1 MVREVWRLRKACFLP
16 LEYITRN
23 SMAFGQKMHIFFIQ
37 VINKNTQKKR
47 LVWLVNLVTAFDR
60 PETRFNS
67 PLLVLYA
74 PSSLPP
80 SLPSRHSPTN
90 TKEPNKNKILTF
102 WRRFRDSPHE
112 SDFILVTQV
121 RAIICCLLILFKTQ
135 SESGTFPPPRLLRC
149 GFPLHR

>member
-74 PSSLPP
+74 PSSSLRPCQVDTAPRIRKSPIKTKYLLFGGGSEIPP
-80 SLPSRHSPTN
+80 
-90 TKEPNKNKILTF
+90 TKVTSF
-102 WRRFRDSPHE
+102 W
-112 SDFILVTQV
+112 
-121 RAIICCLLILFKTQ
+121 
-135 SESGTFPPPRLLRC
+135 
-149 GFPLHR
+149 